1 MAQLTP
7 FEQAFAKARQDQ
19 TRKDPNNPG
28 AGQFVWEG
36 RSYTTARKDDTK
48 GSPTSAPA
56 ADQVNKLSEGT
67 AGASSSP
74 INNNTKPTNTPKPYS
89 KTSNYNVGNLKYPLT
104 LGTNEDMQHYVSFYI
119 NVRGKSNF
127 EKDNRFS
134 GSVANN
140 NSSRITSAQAG
151 TAITRLGAL
160 TGGLTALAAATQ
172 IAKGAKTGG
181 AKGAGKALA
190 SKEGLAILGG
200 AASAIALSTIGSGS
214 LSGSLKPDN
223 KQRLKDVISLY
234 LQESPSVKY
243 GVNYQNVD
251 LGVLGGLLSKAG
263 GSVETLR
270 NQAGELL
277 ELGLF
282 QLAKIP
288 SVIPGVGG
296 TVGNL
301 LEISSKAKTN
311 PFREVLFD
319 SVDYRTFNFR
329 YRFLPRDPKES
340 IAVKK
345 IIDKF
350 KLHMLPELSKD
361 EFFYIYPSEFE
372 IQYFFKSK
380 QNLYFNK
387 IASCALTDLQVDF
400 GGDRF
405 STFDNGAPTEVNLT
419 LTFRELELMNKQTAY
434 NGY

>member
-7 FEQAFAKARQDQ
+7 FEQAYAKAKQDQ
-19 TRKDPNNPG
+19 IRKDPNNPG
-28 AGQFVWEG
+28 GGQFVWEG
-36 RSYTTARKDDTK
+36 RTYTTAAKNEGK
-48 GSPTSAPA
+48 GTPTNAPPA
-56 ADQVNKLSEGT
+56 SQVNKLSEATNT
-67 AGASSSP
+67 ATAS
-74 INNNTKPTNTPKPYS
+74 PTNGGTNAKTVSKPYT
-89 KTSNYNVGNLKYPLT
+89 KTSNYNIGNLKYPLD
-104 LGTNEDMQHYVSFYI
+104 LGTSPDMQHYVSFYI

-127 EKDNRFS
+127 EKDNRFK
-134 GSVANN
+134 GSVSEN

-151 TAITRLGAL
+151 TAVKRMGAL
-160 TGGLTALAAATQ
+160 TGGLTALAAGVAV
-172 IAKGAKTGG
+172 AKGVKAGG

-200 AASAIALSTIGSGS
+200 AATSLSLATIGSGS

-329 YRFLPRDPKES
+329 YRFLPKDPKES

-380 QNLYFNK
+380 ENLYFNK

-405 STFDNGAPTEVNLT
+405 STFENGAPTEVNLT